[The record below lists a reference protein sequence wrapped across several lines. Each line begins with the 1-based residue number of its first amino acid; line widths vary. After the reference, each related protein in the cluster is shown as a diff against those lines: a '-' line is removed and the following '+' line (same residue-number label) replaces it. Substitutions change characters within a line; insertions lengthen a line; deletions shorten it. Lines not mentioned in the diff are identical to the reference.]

1 MRLLS
6 QDTTPYEVLVDERVE
21 KDLEK
26 VPKYV
31 VEKFLRLLD
40 EFEKDPIRPRS
51 GFDVKPM
58 EGYPGNTYRLRIGKC
73 RVLYAVDNDNK
84 KVRITTVQHRG
95 DAYK

>member
-1 MRLLS
+1 MSR
-6 QDTTPYEVLVDERVE
+6 DATPFEVLIDERVK

-26 VPKYV
+26 IPMHIVK
-31 VEKFLRLLD
+31 KFVKLLD

-58 EGYPGNTYRLRIGKC
+58 EGYPSNTYRLRIGKY
-73 RVLYAVDNDNK
+73 RVLYAMDNETK
-84 KVRITTVQHRG
+84 KVRITSVQHRG

>member
-1 MRLLS
+1 MLRKN
-6 QDTTPYEVLVDERVE
+6 TTLYEVLVDERVE

-26 VPKYV
+26 VPNYV

-40 EFEKDPIRPRS
+40 EFEKNPIRSRS

-58 EGYPGNTYRLRIGKC
+58 EGYPGNTYRLRMGKY

>member
-1 MRLLS
+1 MS
-6 QDTTPYEVLVDERVE
+6 KDTAPYEVLIDERVE

-26 VPKYV
+26 VPKYA

-40 EFEKDPIRPRS
+40 EFEKNPIRPRS

-58 EGYPGNTYRLRIGKC
+58 EGYPGNTYRLRIGKY
-73 RVLYAVDNDNK
+73 RVLYAVDIDNK

>member
-1 MRLLS
+1 MS
-6 QDTTPYEVLVDERVE
+6 KNTTPYEVLIDERVE

-26 VPKYV
+26 IPKYI
-31 VEKFLRLLD
+31 VEKLLRLLD
-40 EFEKDPIRPRS
+40 EFEKNPIRPRS

-58 EGYPGNTYRLRIGKC
+58 EGYPDNTYRLRIGKY

>member
-1 MRLLS
+1 MRK
-6 QDTTPYEVLVDERVE
+6 DTIAYEVLIDERVE
-21 KDLEK
+21 KDLDK

-40 EFEKDPIRPRS
+40 EFEKNPIRPRS
-51 GFDVKPM
+51 GFDVKPV
-58 EGYPGNTYRLRIGKC
+58 EGYPDNTYRLRIGKY

-95 DAYK
+95 DVYK

>member
-1 MRLLS
+1 MIQLS
-6 QDTTPYEVLVDERVE
+6 KDTTPYEVLIDERVE

-31 VEKFLRLLD
+31 VKKFLRLLD
-40 EFEKDPIRPRS
+40 EFEKNPIRPRS

-58 EGYPGNTYRLRIGKC
+58 EGYPDNTYRLRIGKY

-84 KVRITTVQHRG
+84 KVRITTVQQRG

>member
-1 MRLLS
+1 MSRDATS
-6 QDTTPYEVLVDERVE
+6 FEVLIDERVE

-26 VPKYV
+26 IPMHIVK
-31 VEKFLRLLD
+31 KFIKLLD

-58 EGYPGNTYRLRIGKC
+58 EGYPSNTYRLRTGKY
-73 RVLYAVDNDNK
+73 RVLYAVDNETK
-84 KVRITTVQHRG
+84 KVRITSVQHRG